1 MKVLPDIK
9 PSDFEVP
16 QRNSFTLPQGLI
28 GFGDYTH
35 AEIHYVPEHLPFL
48 WLKLTNPKE
57 GESVHFVVIEPAGF
71 IPGYEPELFDE
82 DASSL
87 ELEDPAEVMLLNI
100 VTMSRQQPVE
110 ASVNL
115 IGPIVVNRRTRVG
128 RQLVVSNYQRYS
140 AHHPLADV
148 SAQEA
153 RATA

>member
-9 PSDFEVP
+9 PSDYEEP
-16 QRNSFTLPQGLI
+16 KRNSFTLPQGLI
-28 GFGDYTH
+28 GFADYTH
-35 AEIHYVPEHLPFL
+35 AEILYVQEHLPFL
-48 WLKLTNPKE
+48 WLKLTGAKE
-57 GESVHFVVIEPAGF
+57 SDSVHFIVIEPAGF

-82 DASSL
+82 DAASL
-87 ELEDPAEVMLLNI
+87 EISDSSEVMLLNI
-100 VTMSRQQPVE
+100 VTMTNQQPVE

-115 IGPIVVNRRTRVG
+115 IGPIVVNRRTQIG

-148 SAQEA
+148 SVQET

>member
-1 MKVLPDIK
+1 MKVLPDLK
-9 PSDFEVP
+9 PSDFEMP

-28 GFGDYTH
+28 GFGNYTH
-35 AEIHYVPEHLPFL
+35 AEIHYIPEHLPFL
-48 WLKLTNPKE
+48 WLKLTAEKE
-57 GESVHFVVIEPAGF
+57 TDSVHFVVLEPAGF

-87 ELEDPAEVMLLNI
+87 DLQDPSEVMLLNI
-100 VTMSRQQPVE
+100 VAMGNQQPVE

-115 IGPIVVNRRTRVG
+115 VGPIVVNRRTRIG

-148 SAQEA
+148 SQQEA

>member
-1 MKVLPDIK
+1 MKVLPDLK
-9 PSDFEVP
+9 PTDYEMP

-28 GFGDYTH
+28 GFADYTH

-48 WLKLTNPKE
+48 WLKLTGPNQAE
-57 GESVHFVVIEPAGF
+57 AVHFIVIEPAGF

-87 ELEDPAEVMLLNI
+87 EIADPSEAMLLNI
-100 VTMSRQQPVE
+100 VAMSSQQPVE

-115 IGPIVVNRRTRVG
+115 VGPIVVNRRTRVG

-148 SAQEA
+148 SVQET

>member
-1 MKVLPDIK
+1 MKVLPDLK
-9 PSDFEVP
+9 PADYEMP
-16 QRNSFTLPQGLI
+16 ERNSFTLPQGLI
-28 GFGDYTH
+28 GFAEYTH

-48 WLKLTNPKE
+48 WLKLSGPNQKE
-57 GESVHFVVIEPAGF
+57 YVHFIVIEPAGF

-87 ELEDPAEVMLLNI
+87 EITDPGEAMLLNI
-100 VTMSRQQPVE
+100 VAMSRQQPVE

-115 IGPIVVNRRTRVG
+115 VGPIVVNRRTRIG
-128 RQLVVSNYQRYS
+128 RQLVVANYQRYS

-148 SAQEA
+148 SVQET

>member
-1 MKVLPDIK
+1 MKVLPDLR
-9 PSDFEVP
+9 PSDFELP
-16 QRNSFTLPQGLI
+16 QRNSFTLPQGII

-35 AEIHYVPEHLPFL
+35 AEIHYIPEHLPFL
-48 WLKLTNPKE
+48 WLKLTKDKE
-57 GESVHFVVIEPAGF
+57 ADGLHFIVIEPAGF

-87 ELEDPAEVMLLNI
+87 DLQDPSEVMLLNI
-100 VTMSRQQPVE
+100 VTMSSQQPVE

-115 IGPIVVNRRTRVG
+115 VGPIVVNRRTQIA

-148 SAQEA
+148 SQQEA